1 MALVLTQRIQ
11 DGPFHFEDINTGEHI
26 EVNVIGVSGGQV
38 RIAIKASDNIEVQRD
53 VIYRKIQE
61 EKGGNR

>member
-1 MALVLTQRIQ
+1 M
-11 DGPFHFEDINTGEHI
+11 DINTGEHI